1 MFHVG
6 TTVIHMEHPAPTP
19 MQLATAVSHRME
31 IAGLS
36 LRETARSSNIPLS
49 TLSRRLNG
57 SPFLSTELAA
67 LACVFDVTVS
77 NLVVEAESVAATTD
91 SGAA

>member
-1 MFHVG
+1 M
-6 TTVIHMEHPAPTP
+6 IHMEHPAPTP
-19 MQLATAVSHRME
+19 TQLAKAVSHRMDLS
-31 IAGLS
+31 GLS
-36 LRETARSSNIPLS
+36 LRETARVSNIPLS

-67 LACVFDVTVS
+67 LAHVFDVTVS
-77 NLVVEAESVAATTD
+77 HLVVEAESVALATD

>member
-1 MFHVG
+1 
-6 TTVIHMEHPAPTP
+6 MEHPAPTP
-19 MQLATAVSHRME
+19 TQIASAVRHRMSL
-31 IAGLS
+31 AGLS
-36 LRETARSSNIPLS
+36 LRETSRASNIPLA

-67 LACVFDVTVS
+67 LASLFDVTVS
-77 NLVVEAESVAATTD
+77 QLVVEAETLAPTTD

>member
-1 MFHVG
+1 ML
-6 TTVIHMEHPAPTP
+6 HMEHPAPTP
-19 MQLATAVSHRME
+19 GQIASAVTARMDSS
-31 IAGLS
+31 GLS
-36 LRETARSSNIPLS
+36 LRETARSTNIPLA

-67 LACVFDVTVS
+67 LASLFNVTVS
-77 NLVVEAESVAATTD
+77 RLVTEAESIRVTASTD

>member
-1 MFHVG
+1 
-6 TTVIHMEHPAPTP
+6 
-19 MQLATAVSHRME
+19 MQIASAVTHRMTR
-31 IAGLS
+31 AGLS
-36 LRETARSSNIPLS
+36 LRETSRASNIPLA

-67 LACVFDVTVS
+67 LASLFDVAVS
-77 NLVVEAESVAATTD
+77 QLVAEAETLAPTTD